1 MQGEIIFFFVGKFD
15 FRLDFSYSTKSTYQ
29 LELALMLMALIP
41 ARQMVLP
48 VKIDSSLVVKFVFD
62 LLNKSKRL

>member
-1 MQGEIIFFFVGKFD
+1 MFFVFGKIDFRFD
-15 FRLDFSYSTKSTYQ
+15 FSHSTKPTYQ

-48 VKIDSSLVVKFVFD
+48 VKIDSSLVVKFGFD
-62 LLNKSKRL
+62 LLNESKRL